1 MTIVM
6 PGVYWLHENGGKLKH
21 FSRGF
26 DKKQMSD
33 CQFVHDAWRKGQTSI
48 QVEQRRMITLGAAM
62 MSENFWKLRGLF
74 VTTTRELAINGLNS
88 KRYPVAMTQVRPH
101 KELCRTRPR
110 ELPEDVGQSLA
121 SLMSAPYPIAWLDQ
135 PKEETDDSF
144 VSPFILDNETFDSA
158 FLA

>member
-1 MTIVM
+1 
-6 PGVYWLHENGGKLKH
+6 
-21 FSRGF
+21 
-26 DKKQMSD
+26 MSD

-48 QVEQRRMITLGAAM
+48 QVEQRRLITLGAAM
-62 MSENFWKLRGLF
+62 MSDNFWKLRGLF

-110 ELPEDVGQSLA
+110 ELQEDVGQSLA
-121 SLMSAPYPIAWLDQ
+121 SLMSAPYPITWLDH
-135 PKEETDDSF
+135 PREEEIDDSF
-144 VSPFILDNETFDSA
+144 TNPFILDNETFDSA